1 MLQTLLPTKQD
12 VELDLSLDVQT
23 QTHTTINI
31 VPQFTVVCFRC
42 LNIDGMGGGLALPP
56 LLRPGIHTCFGQ
68 KLPTPRSDGSDLL
81 SRLLYLV
88 QLSIWKN
95 SQSAFS

>member
-1 MLQTLLPTKQD
+1 MIRGAVSTKLQTLLFTKQD

-42 LNIDGMGGGLALPP
+42 LNIDGMGGGLALP
-56 LLRPGIHTCFGQ
+56 LY
-68 KLPTPRSDGSDLL
+68 SDP
-81 SRLLYLV
+81 V
-88 QLSIWKN
+88 SIPVL
-95 SQSAFS
+95 AEI